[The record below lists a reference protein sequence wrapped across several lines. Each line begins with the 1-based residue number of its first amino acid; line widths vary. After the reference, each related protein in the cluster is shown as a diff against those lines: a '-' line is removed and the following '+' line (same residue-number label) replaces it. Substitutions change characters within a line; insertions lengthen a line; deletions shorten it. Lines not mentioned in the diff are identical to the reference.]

1 VFAAL
6 QKVGR
11 SLMLPIAVL
20 PAAGLLLR
28 LGQPD
33 LLDLAW
39 LADAGG
45 AILGNLPLLF
55 AIGVAVGFTPDVGTA
70 GMSAAVG
77 YWVFTKVLVDVSK
90 TVYSAYGDKAEKV
103 DMGVLAGIL
112 MGLLAA
118 ALYERYHKTK
128 LPAWL
133 AFFGGKRFVP
143 MLTAVAAVALGA
155 FFGLIWF
162 WPGQML
168 DRIAHWATEHGPIG
182 ASVHIF
188 LNRLLLPFG
197 LHHVLNSV
205 VWFQFGDLTNFV
217 PSKGTQGGIFMTGF
231 FPIMMFGL
239 PAAALAM
246 YTTAKPEN
254 KNLVA
259 GMFLSAAVTSF
270 VTGVTEPI
278 EFAFMFVAPVLYV
291 VHAVLSAMSAY
302 ITVAL
307 GIRSGFSFSAG
318 FIDYALNYNISTK
331 PELLLLIGLGFGVLY
346 YFLFVVIIKAMNIP
360 TPGREPEVV
369 E

>member
-1 VFAAL
+1 
-6 QKVGR
+6 
-11 SLMLPIAVL
+11 MLPIAVL

-33 LLDLAW
+33 LLNLAW

-55 AIGVAVGFTPDVGTA
+55 AIGVAVGFTSDVGTA

-77 YWVFTKVLVDVSK
+77 YWVFTKVLVDISK
-90 TVYSAYGDKAEKV
+90 SVYGEPGAKV

-118 ALYERYHKTK
+118 SLYERYHKVK
-128 LPAWL
+128 LPPWL

-143 MLTAVAAVALGA
+143 MVSAVAALVGGVA
-155 FFGLIWF
+155 FGLIWY
-162 WPGQML
+162 WPGQL
-168 DRIAHWATEHGPIG
+168 LANVANWATG
-182 ASVHIF
+182 AGGVGAAVHAL

-197 LHHVLNSV
+197 LHHVLNSI
-205 VWFQFGDLTNFV
+205 VWFQFGDLQGFLD
-217 PSKGTQGGIFMTGF
+217 SKGARGGLFMTGF

-239 PAAALAM
+239 PGAALAM

-254 KNLVA
+254 KKAV
-259 GMFLSAAVTSF
+259 GGVMISAAVTSF

-291 VHAVLSAMSAY
+291 AHAVLAALSAF
-302 ITVAL
+302 ITISL
-307 GIRSGFSFSAG
+307 GMRCGFSFSAG
-318 FIDYALNYNISTK
+318 FIDYALNFGIASR
-331 PELLLLIGLGFGVLY
+331 PVALFLVGVAFGVVY
-346 YFLFVVIIKAMNIP
+346 YFLFVLLIKALDIP
-360 TPGREPEVV
+360 TPGREPELA